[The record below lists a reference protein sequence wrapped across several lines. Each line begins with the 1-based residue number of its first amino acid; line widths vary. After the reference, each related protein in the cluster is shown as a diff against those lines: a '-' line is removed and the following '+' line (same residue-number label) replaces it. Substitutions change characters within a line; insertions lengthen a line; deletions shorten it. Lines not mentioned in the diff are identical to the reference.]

1 MIVRSAKVVSL
12 GVVVLA
18 TAGLFSGI
26 AAADGPTSTQSSA
39 HYQLVESSLG
49 NSSLL
54 HSSSSSYSLSESVGT
69 TAIGN
74 SGSGNYQ
81 VNAGSPTTANPSLS
95 VIIGNSTPAFGNF
108 SPATT
113 ATATST
119 FQVLNYTSYGYSV
132 IIMGNPP
139 RYNGHTIAP
148 MGTTA
153 PAASQPGTE
162 QFGINLV
169 QNADP
174 NDPSNP
180 AEHLGANPDY
190 GQFGATEAK
199 PTANYNTPDKF
210 RYVSGESIATSPK
223 SSGLVTYTL
232 SYIVN
237 VAPLTPG
244 GQYQSNQSIVVIATY

>member
-12 GVVVLA
+12 GLVVLA
-18 TAGLFSGI
+18 TAGLLSGV

-39 HYQLVESSLG
+39 NYQLVESSLG
-49 NSSLL
+49 DSSLL
-54 HSSSSSYSLSESVGT
+54 HSSSDSYSLSEAIGT

-74 SGSGNYQ
+74 SGSDNYQ
-81 VNAGSPTTANPSLS
+81 VNAGAPTTADPSLS
-95 VIIGNSTPAFGNF
+95 VIIDNSTPAFGSF
-108 SPATT
+108 SPAST

-119 FQVLNYTSYGYSV
+119 FQVLNYTSYGYNV
-132 IIMGNPP
+132 ILMGNPP
-139 RYNGHTIAP
+139 RYNGHTITP

-153 PAASQPGTE
+153 PEASQPGIE
-162 QFGINLV
+162 QFGVNLV
-169 QNADP
+169 QNDDP

-180 AEHLGANPDY
+180 AKHLGANPDY
-190 GQFGATEAK
+190 GQFGTALAK

-223 SSGLVTYTL
+223 SSGLVKYTL

-244 GQYQSNQSIVVIATY
+244 GQYKSNQSIVVIATY